1 MHDDAYVDE
10 RVMHMLM
17 RYGAHDVMSAGLASP
32 MRLVKVERINIELR
46 SNKCGESHSQKP
58 RYLARS

>member
-1 MHDDAYVDE
+1 
-10 RVMHMLM
+10 MLM
-17 RYGAHDVMSAGLASP
+17 RYGAHDAMSAGLASP